1 MGDLK
6 GINGNNKSSLCY
18 LNPPWN
24 FLVVIVDKSNYHAV
38 RVKDSLHGNQG
49 YRRGIIIP
57 SRLENKGGEEMVSNH
72 AFYIKF
78 FAPVVPESI
87 AALMQI
93 VDKKLEQ
100 GAKKLGLL
108 ISSPGGDVFQGLS
121 AYNFLKGIPLEI
133 TTHNFG
139 SADSIGVV
147 LFCSGSRRLSVP
159 HARFLLHGVQCN
171 FHQPVSLEEKQL
183 EERLKGLQ
191 IDMGNI
197 ACVIADTVKK
207 DKEQVLQDM
216 LNRTTLYPEQAIE
229 YGLVHDIK
237 SELFP
242 AGSDI
247 VSIQMAPK
255 PSGPDKAAS
264 PLFEASDAVIV
275 ENR

>member
-1 MGDLK
+1 MAAD
-6 GINGNNKSSLCY
+6 
-18 LNPPWN
+18 
-24 FLVVIVDKSNYHAV
+24 
-38 RVKDSLHGNQG
+38 Q
-49 YRRGIIIP
+49 
-57 SRLENKGGEEMVSNH
+57 

-87 AALMQI
+87 AALMQV
-93 VDKKLEQ
+93 VDNKLKQ
-100 GAKKLGLL
+100 GARKLSLL
-108 ISSPGGDVFQGLS
+108 ISTPGGDVFQGLS

-147 LFCSGSRRLSVP
+147 LFCAGSRRLSVP

-171 FHQPVSLEEKQL
+171 FHQPASLEEKQL

-197 ACVIADTVKK
+197 ARVIADTVKK
-207 DKEQVLQDM
+207 DKEHVLQDM

-229 YGLVHDIK
+229 YGLVHEIK

-242 AGSDI
+242 PGAEVI
-247 VSIQMAPK
+247 SIQMSPK
-255 PSGPDKAAS
+255 PSIPDKVS
-264 PLFEASDAVIV
+264 SSL
-275 ENR
+275 